1 MLQRLEGTDRL
12 AELAPGLEVIEGE
25 REQRIRRAQH
35 LGSETDPGRI
45 EHTLEGA
52 RALTDA
58 AEHRTVCDAH
68 GRQVELC
75 HAAAVR
81 HRERPSDETVR

>member
-25 REQRIRRAQH
+25 REQRIRGAQH
-35 LGSETDPGRI
+35 LGRKTDPGCI
-45 EHTLEGA
+45 EHTFEGG
-52 RALTDA
+52 RRLTDA
-58 AEHRTVCDAH
+58 AEHRIVCDAH
-68 GRQVELC
+68 GGEVEVC

-81 HRERPSDETVR
+81 HRERLSD